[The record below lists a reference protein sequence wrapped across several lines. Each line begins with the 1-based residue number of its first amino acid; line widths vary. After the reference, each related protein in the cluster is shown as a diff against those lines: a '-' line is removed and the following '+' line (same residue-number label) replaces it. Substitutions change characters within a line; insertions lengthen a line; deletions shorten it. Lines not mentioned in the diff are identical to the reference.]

1 VLIFVKI
8 PGGALIY
15 SLLGLIIFADFT
27 MRDFQQIRRSR
38 NISTSSAPLPE
49 GRVRTFL
56 PPDYGASRTCE
67 LSALSVRIDIRPVH
81 VAARPY
87 SFGPSNT
94 ALVEWVAGEA
104 AHDGTRIHVEGVAV
118 IEIRGRRVVHIR
130 DYVFDSSPLE
140 VMWGP
145 PTSTAEALSTMTEP
159 GAAASTGARH
169 PEQVAPR
176 YAFKE
181 G

>member
-1 VLIFVKI
+1 
-8 PGGALIY
+8 
-15 SLLGLIIFADFT
+15 
-27 MRDFQQIRRSR
+27 M
-38 NISTSSAPLPE
+38 E
-49 GRVRTFL
+49 TF
-56 PPDYGASRTCE
+56 
-67 LSALSVRIDIRPVH
+67 DIRPVH
-81 VAARPY
+81 VAVAQPY

-94 ALVEWVAGEA
+94 ALVERVADEA
-104 AHDGTRIHVEGVAV
+104 AHDGTRIHLEGVAV
-118 IEIRGRRVVHIR
+118 IEIRRRRVVHIR
-130 DYVFDSSPLE
+130 DYIFDSSPLE

-169 PEQVAPR
+169 LEQVAPR